1 MFSYT
6 GKTALITGASSGI
19 GEAFAHI
26 LAARGMNLVLVA
38 RSEEKLRA
46 MAQALSEQHAI
57 RAEVVSADLCR
68 EGAAQEIYRQTL
80 ELGIPVDLLVN
91 NAGFAVYDHFE
102 RIDPEQD
109 HQQVMVNVSAVVDM
123 AHAFLPDMVARGE
136 GAVINVSSRG
146 AFQPGAYFAVY
157 AASKAFVLSF
167 SEALWAEYRK
177 RGIDVLAL
185 CPGPVDTNFFKVV
198 GRERRG
204 LEAKASPESI
214 VAVALKA
221 LEQRKS
227 VVIPGWRIWLS
238 SQIMSRLLPRAFVAR
253 TLEHLTRPER

>member
-1 MFSYT
+1 M
-6 GKTALITGASSGI
+6 
-19 GEAFAHI
+19 
-26 LAARGMNLVLVA
+26 
-38 RSEEKLRA
+38 
-46 MAQALSEQHAI
+46 
-57 RAEVVSADLCR
+57 
-68 EGAAQEIYRQTL
+68 
-80 ELGIPVDLLVN
+80 
-91 NAGFAVYDHFE
+91 
-102 RIDPEQD
+102 
-109 HQQVMVNVSAVVDM
+109 
-123 AHAFLPDMVARGE
+123 
-136 GAVINVSSRG
+136 INVPSQG

-185 CPGPVDTNFFKVV
+185 CPGPVDTNFFNVV

-204 LEAKASPESI
+204 LETKVSPESI

-253 TLEHLTRPER
+253 TLERLTQPEREDAV

>member
-1 MFSYT
+1 M
-6 GKTALITGASSGI
+6 
-19 GEAFAHI
+19 
-26 LAARGMNLVLVA
+26 M
-38 RSEEKLRA
+38 
-46 MAQALSEQHAI
+46 
-57 RAEVVSADLCR
+57 
-68 EGAAQEIYRQTL
+68 
-80 ELGIPVDLLVN
+80 VD
-91 NAGFAVYDHFE
+91 
-102 RIDPEQD
+102 
-109 HQQVMVNVSAVVDM
+109 VSAVVDL

-185 CPGPVDTNFFKVV
+185 CPGPVDTNFFNVV

-204 LEAKASPESI
+204 LEAKASPERI

-227 VVIPGWRIWLS
+227 FVIPGWRMWLS

-253 TLEHLTRPER
+253 TLERLTRPEM